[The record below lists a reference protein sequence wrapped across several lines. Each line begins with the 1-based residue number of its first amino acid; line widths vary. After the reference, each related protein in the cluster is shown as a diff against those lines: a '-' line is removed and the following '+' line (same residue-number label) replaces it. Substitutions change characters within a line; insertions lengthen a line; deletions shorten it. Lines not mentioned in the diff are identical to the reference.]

1 MFVLSRGGDCE
12 TIEQYVLHSLLNA
25 VSKLRKR
32 IGIDKEMGEKMKMV
46 CRGIILNIKKKA
58 EERLCKQH
66 GLLFCTY
73 CRQQFLFHLILPN
86 K

>member
-1 MFVLSRGGDCE
+1 M
-12 TIEQYVLHSLLNA
+12 Y
-25 VSKLRKR
+25 
-32 IGIDKEMGEKMKMV
+32 KENEEKMKKV